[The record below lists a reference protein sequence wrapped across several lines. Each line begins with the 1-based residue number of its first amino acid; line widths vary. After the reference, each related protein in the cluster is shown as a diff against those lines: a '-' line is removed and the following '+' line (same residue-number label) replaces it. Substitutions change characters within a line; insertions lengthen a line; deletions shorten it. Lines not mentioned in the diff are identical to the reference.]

1 MNRASHDMLSDS
13 PPPPVV
19 PLSNERTQIIR
30 VDGLRLLCRHW
41 GDATAPAVVLLHGLR
56 GFSGTWRTLAASL
69 AIDYHLIALDQRG
82 RGESDWD
89 PHHNYYTDAY
99 LADLEGVV
107 DQLALPR
114 FALLGHSM
122 GGTTSYVYASRHRER
137 LASLIIEDIAPSS
150 SVRGRGAERIVA
162 EMANLPDSFGN
173 WREARRYWR
182 AQRPGIS
189 EAALEQRLVENLREA
204 PDGKIAWRYDARG
217 IRETRTNPDSNRI
230 LDLWPVIARLGVPT
244 LVIRGER
251 SDFCPAETVDEMC
264 RRNSQIAQVS
274 VPNASHYV
282 HDDAP
287 NQFAEHVRGFLV
299 RCGWTRAT
307 ATQSE

>member
-1 MNRASHDMLSDS
+1 
-13 PPPPVV
+13 
-19 PLSNERTQIIR
+19 
-30 VDGLRLLCRHW
+30 
-41 GDATAPAVVLLHGLR
+41 
-56 GFSGTWRTLAASL
+56 
-69 AIDYHLIALDQRG
+69 
-82 RGESDWD
+82 
-89 PHHNYYTDAY
+89 
-99 LADLEGVV
+99 
-107 DQLALPR
+107 
-114 FALLGHSM
+114 
-122 GGTTSYVYASRHRER
+122 
-137 LASLIIEDIAPSS
+137 
-150 SVRGRGAERIVA
+150 
-162 EMANLPDSFGN
+162 
-173 WREARRYWR
+173 
-182 AQRPGIS
+182 
-189 EAALEQRLVENLREA
+189 LVENLREA

-230 LDLWPVIARLGVPT
+230 LDLWPVIARLHVPT

-287 NQFAEHVRGFLV
+287 NQFAEHVRRFLV

>member
-1 MNRASHDMLSDS
+1 MFSDS
-13 PPPPVV
+13 PPLPVV
-19 PLSNERTQIIR
+19 LLPNERTQVLR
-30 VDGLRLLCRHW
+30 VGDLRLLCRHW
-41 GDATAPAVVLLHGLR
+41 GDAAAPAVVLLHGLR

-69 AIDYHLIALDQRG
+69 ASDYHLIALDQRG

-89 PHHNYYTDAY
+89 PHHSYYTDAY

-107 DQLALPR
+107 DQLALTR

-122 GGTTSYVYASRHRER
+122 GGSTSYVYASRHPER
-137 LASLIIEDIAPSS
+137 LAALIIEDIAPGS
-150 SVRGRGAERIVA
+150 SVGGRGAERIVA
-162 EMANLPDSFGN
+162 EMASLPESFRSWG
-173 WREARRYWR
+173 EARRYWHD
-182 AQRPGIS
+182 QRPGIS
-189 EAALEQRLVENLREA
+189 ETTLEQRLVENLREG
-204 PDGKIAWRYDARG
+204 PGGNIAWRYDARG

-230 LDLWPVIARLGVPT
+230 VDLWPVIARLDVPA

-264 RRNSQIAQVS
+264 RRNAHIAQVS

-287 NQFAEHVRGFLV
+287 TQFAEHVRGFLI
-299 RCGWTRAT
+299 RCGWTRAA
-307 ATQSE
+307 ATQAE